1 MAETIRLNK
10 VLRELNISID
20 RAVDFL
26 ETKGIEV
33 EKRPTTKISSEV
45 YQVLSDEFE
54 TDANKKVASKEVS
67 EAKLKE
73 KEALRVEREKE
84 IEAKLQKEEAAKVE
98 VVKAKSTLEGPKQV
112 GKIDLDTKKQKVEPS
127 ADATPPQEKENT
139 EEVKEPTE
147 KEVSVTDSNSDE
159 SKVVEEVN
167 ASKGEFGISYQLRRP
182 VSELINERLPA
193 TIELVVISA
202 LIALISGTLLGVY
215 TGINRKS
222 FVSDIILAV
231 SLLGVSLPTFVIGI
245 LFIYLFAVILGI
257 LPSFGRGEV
266 VDLGFWTTGFLSISG
281 WKAIILPSVTL
292 SLFQMTYI
300 IRLVRAEMMEILQT
314 DYIKFA
320 RARGISENSI
330 KYKHALKNGLIPVIT
345 IAGINIGTLIAFS
358 IITET
363 VFQWPGMGFL
373 FIQAVQFV
381 DIPIMSA
388 YLVFIA
394 FVFVMINFIVDIL
407 YYFIDPRIRVKGD
420 VSSG

>member
-1 MAETIRLNK
+1 MLIVGFVSFSLFNFVGDPINNMVGEET
-10 VLRELNISID
+10 
-20 RAVDFL
+20 
-26 ETKGIEV
+26 
-33 EKRPTTKISSEV
+33 SE
-45 YQVLSDEFE
+45 QER
-54 TDANKKVASKEVS
+54 S
-67 EAKLKE
+67 EMR
-73 KEALRVEREKE
+73 EALGLNDPVHVQFTRF
-84 IEAKLQKEEAAKVE
+84 IFNAA
-98 VVKAKSTLEGPKQV
+98 
-112 GKIDLDTKKQKVEPS
+112 
-127 ADATPPQEKENT
+127 
-139 EEVKEPTE
+139 
-147 KEVSVTDSNSDE
+147 
-159 SKVVEEVN
+159 
-167 ASKGEFGISYQLRRP
+167 KGEFGISYQLRRP
-182 VSELINERLPA
+182 VSDLIIERLPA
-193 TIELVVISA
+193 TIELVTVSA
-202 LIALISGTLLGVY
+202 LIALISGTFLGVY
-215 TGINRKS
+215 TGINRKGYL
-222 FVSDIILAV
+222 SDIILAV

-266 VDLGFWTTGFLSISG
+266 IDLGFWTTGFLTISG
-281 WKAIILPSVTL
+281 LKAIILPSVTL

-320 RARGISENSI
+320 RARGISEKSI
-330 KYKHALKNGLIPVIT
+330 NYKHALKNGLIPVIT

-420 VSSG
+420 AVSG